1 MLPYFRP
8 LHHMR
13 FQIRFIPTLAMLLG
27 MMLFVYLGAWQ
38 SGKGDRVAAELAQ
51 HALRGQLGPTV
62 VTGHML
68 DPQAA
73 QDVPLIVSGT
83 FEAQHQIFL
92 DNRQENGQPGVHVI
106 TPLRIEGSDT
116 RILVNRGWVG
126 WPQGRSVL
134 PVVATPSGRVQIIG
148 LATVPSTKKFFL
160 MPDHPEEQT
169 KLWTRVDMPRFEK
182 MIGHP
187 LQPVVLQQTGGD
199 ASDALVRHWAPP
211 EDRVGMHRGY
221 AFQWFGMA
229 AALLLFYLFA
239 SFRKGERS

>member
-1 MLPYFRP
+1 
-8 LHHMR
+8 
-13 FQIRFIPTLAMLLG
+13 
-27 MMLFVYLGAWQ
+27 
-38 SGKGDRVAAELAQ
+38 
-51 HALRGQLGPTV
+51 
-62 VTGHML
+62 ML
-68 DPQAA
+68 DPHAA
-73 QDVPLIVSGT
+73 QDMPLAVFGT

-106 TPLRIEGSDT
+106 TPLRIEGTDT

-126 WPQGRSVL
+126 WSQGRSVL
-134 PVVATPSGRVQIIG
+134 PVVATPAGRVQIIG

-160 MPDHPEEQT
+160 MPDHPDAQA
-169 KLWTRVDMPRFEK
+169 KLWSRVDMPRFEK
-182 MIGHP
+182 MIGYP

-199 ASDALVRHWAPP
+199 APDTLVRHWAPP
-211 EDRVGMHRGY
+211 DDRVGMHRGY

>member
-1 MLPYFRP
+1 MLTYHRLVHP
-8 LHHMR
+8 MR
-13 FQIRFIPTLAMLLG
+13 FQIRLIPTLAMLLG
-27 MMLFVYLGAWQ
+27 MVMFIYLGLWQ
-38 SGKGDRVAAELAQ
+38 SGKGDRLAAELSQ
-51 HALRGQLGPTV
+51 RALRGQLGPTV
-62 VTGHML
+62 VTGQLL
-68 DPQAA
+68 DPQAV
-73 QDVPLIVSGT
+73 QDVPLAVAGT
-83 FEAQHQIFL
+83 FEAQHQVFL

-106 TPLRIEGSDT
+106 TPLHIEGSDT

-126 WPQGRSVL
+126 WSQGRAVL
-134 PVVATPSGRVQIIG
+134 PVVATPEGRVQIVG

-160 MPDHPEEQT
+160 MPDHPEVQVE
-169 KLWTRVDMPRFEK
+169 LWSRVDMPRFEK

-199 ASDALVRHWAPP
+199 ASDTLVRHWAPS

-239 SFRKGERS
+239 SLRKCEGS